1 MTGLTAE
8 CCGRIYH
15 EGIVVTPGRYTVIS
29 QISLLVDMEAMAAGT
44 EAAQFEV
51 EDSRVGGSSLGYR
64 DSSARD
70 GSDHDHL
77 LSLQC
82 LTSLFR

>member
-1 MTGLTAE
+1 MTTS
-8 CCGRIYH
+8 RH
-15 EGIVVTPGRYTVIS
+15 TIVS
-29 QISLLVDMEAMAAGT
+29 QISLLVDMEAMAPWT

-70 GSDHDHL
+70 G
-77 LSLQC
+77 
-82 LTSLFR
+82 